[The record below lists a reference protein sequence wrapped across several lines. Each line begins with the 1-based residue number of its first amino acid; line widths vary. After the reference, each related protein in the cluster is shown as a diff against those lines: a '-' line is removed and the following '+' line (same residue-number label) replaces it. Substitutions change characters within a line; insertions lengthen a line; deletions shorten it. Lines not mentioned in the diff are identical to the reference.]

1 MSSLCLDIG
10 SVGQECVNELVLFW
24 TLLYIQT
31 DSSQPGIAGKF
42 TKPPELC
49 FLLELPF
56 KFLAHLQSLLHPNRT
71 TILVCWSDFLFL
83 SLAVVMTTLAG
94 NVPDQVS
101 PLCWQE

>member
-71 TILVCWSDFLFL
+71 TILVCWSDFLL
-83 SLAVVMTTLAG
+83 LL
-94 NVPDQVS
+94 
-101 PLCWQE
+101 